1 MGKPLR
7 IGSNLSANAI
17 SAWRCCFANGIADI
31 KIAGNSV
38 HGRETPQRNAFL
50 ASFTAISVPRS
61 SRSCQLI
68 ALPRPAPQAS
78 RYCLSFTSAGLRP
91 ELAAVIAGIH
101 QEEQGDWGRTKAVV
115 LERNALQAR
124 SARSSKVLETELRQ
138 RLQYLTGPQ
147 LQLLARGTSDER
159 NAMAWLAVLKRIEIA
174 ADLTREVLMGKLSSL
189 DPVLRRSDMAA
200 FYEDCERVH
209 PELTAL
215 APSSQQKVRSALLQ
229 MLRDAGLL
237 SGKAGKGGT
246 LGTVQRPLLSPQ
258 VQELVASDD
267 PALLAGF
274 LLHAPAKPAKSRKSS
289 NPPETA
295 SKPGAKPAVHSSAK
309 PKAKAASKPAA
320 KPKAASKPAAK
331 PKAAAKPAAK
341 KAAPAQR
348 AKA

>member
-1 MGKPLR
+1 
-7 IGSNLSANAI
+7 
-17 SAWRCCFANGIADI
+17 
-31 KIAGNSV
+31 
-38 HGRETPQRNAFL
+38 
-50 ASFTAISVPRS
+50 
-61 SRSCQLI
+61 
-68 ALPRPAPQAS
+68 
-78 RYCLSFTSAGLRP
+78 
-91 ELAAVIAGIH
+91 
-101 QEEQGDWGRTKAVV
+101 
-115 LERNALQAR
+115 
-124 SARSSKVLETELRQ
+124 
-138 RLQYLTGPQ
+138 
-147 LQLLARGTSDER
+147 
-159 NAMAWLAVLKRIEIA
+159 
-174 ADLTREVLMGKLSSL
+174 MGKLSSL

-200 FYEDCERVH
+200 FYEDCERDH

-246 LGTVQRPLLSPQ
+246 LGTVQRPLISPQ

-289 NPPETA
+289 DPPEPE
-295 SKPGAKPAVHSSAK
+295 SKPVAKPAVRSSVK
-309 PKAKAASKPAA
+309 PKA
-320 KPKAASKPAAK
+320 KAASKPAAK

>member
-1 MGKPLR
+1 MRSADGPAMGKPLR
-7 IGSNLSANAI
+7 IGSNLSTYAI
-17 SAWRCCFANGIADI
+17 SAWRFCFARGIADI
-31 KIAGNSV
+31 KIAGHSV

-50 ASFTAISVPRS
+50 ASTTAIPVPRS
-61 SRSCQLI
+61 ARTCQLI
-68 ALPRPAPQAS
+68 ALARSAPKAP

-101 QEEQGDWGRTKAVV
+101 QEEQGDWARTKAAV

-124 SARSSKVLETELRQ
+124 SASSGKRLELELRQ
-138 RLQYLTGPQ
+138 RLQCLTTSQ

-200 FYEDCERVH
+200 FYEDCERDH

-258 VQELVASDD
+258 VQDVVASDD

-274 LLHAPAKPAKSRKSS
+274 LLHAPAMPAKSRKPATS
-289 NPPETA
+289 PETA
-295 SKPGAKPAVHSSAK
+295 SKPVAKPAVHASAK
-309 PKAKAASKPAA
+309 PKA
-320 KPKAASKPAAK
+320 KAASKPAAK